1 MDMENGDKVSQLG
14 YLCPQDS
21 RGGDNPNNPP
31 YIPTNNEISEMI
43 LHFDNLLFLTKILC
57 SSKCF
62 SFLKDNLLLFKS
74 CKTHGIL

>member
-1 MDMENGDKVSQLG
+1 MEIKFLNWDIYVPKILG
-14 YLCPQDS
+14 
-21 RGGDNPNNPP
+21 GGDNPNNPP

-62 SFLKDNLLLFKS
+62 SFFKR
-74 CKTHGIL
+74 